1 MAVNFT
7 TVGIDDGGE
16 YLTAKAWAMFNI
28 DSSPSIDGGFGFGGI
43 TDRATGY
50 VSLEFSTNQ
59 PNIYYSVT
67 TAAGDRHVLNQDGSA
82 TLVGACHLM
91 ATVGGTA
98 DTDGDNARNFVTIH
112 GD

>member
-7 TVGIDDGGE
+7 TAGIDNGGE

-28 DSSPSIDGGFGFGGI
+28 DASPGIDGGFGFGGI
-43 TDRATGY
+43 TDRDTGY

-59 PNIYYSVT
+59 PNIYYSC
-67 TAAGDRHVLNQDGSA
+67 AMGAGNRAVLNQDGSA
-82 TLVGACHLM
+82 TLVGAVHLM
-91 ATVGGTA
+91 CRSAATESTN
-98 DTDGDNARNFVTIH
+98 TDQTRNFITVH

>member
-7 TVGIDDGGE
+7 TAGIDNGGE

-28 DSSPSIDGGFGFGGI
+28 DASPGIDGGFGFSGI
-43 TDRATGY
+43 TDRDTGY

-67 TAAGDRHVLNQDGSA
+67 TAAGDRKKLHQDGSA
-82 TLVGACHLM
+82 TLVGSCHLISTVG
-91 ATVGGTA
+91 ATVSTNS
-98 DTDGDNARNFVTIH
+98 DNARNFVTIH